1 MGESVTLRPARP
13 RDAGKA
19 AELIYSTGPA
29 SFNLVFGSRD
39 KAVSIIRR
47 MFAKPDTI
55 MSFTHTTVAEFQG
68 RTVGVLVLLD
78 RKAERQTQVQSGAEL
93 LRIVGPL
100 FLLFRLPIYLRQG
113 RLTEAIPPET
123 LFIAD
128 VAVSPSLRGRGIGRL
143 LMEHACRVARREGY
157 PALSLDVTRDNLSAI
172 GFYHRLGYVRTLER
186 TDTWLAHRYG
196 LSGFLRMTK
205 PV

>member
-13 RDAGKA
+13 RDAHKA

-29 SFNLVFGSRD
+29 SFNLVFGSHD

-47 MFAKPDTI
+47 MFAKPGTI
-55 MSFTHTTVAEFQG
+55 MSFTHTTVAKFQG
-68 RTVGVLVLLD
+68 RTVGVLILLD
-78 RKAERQTQVQSGAEL
+78 RKAERQTQVQTGAEL
-93 LRIVGPL
+93 LKIVGPL

-143 LMEHACRVARREGY
+143 LMEHACRVARQGSY

-186 TDTWLAHRYG
+186 TDPWLAHRYG

>member
-13 RDAGKA
+13 RDARIA

-29 SFNLVFGSRD
+29 SFNLVFGSHD
-39 KAVSIIRR
+39 KAVSIIHR
-47 MFAKPDTI
+47 MFAKPGTI

-68 RTVGVLVLLD
+68 RTVGVLILLD
-78 RKAERQTQVQSGAEL
+78 RKIERQTQVQTGAEL
-93 LRIVGPL
+93 LKIVGPL

-143 LMEHACRVARREGY
+143 LMERACRVAGREGY

-186 TDTWLAHRYG
+186 TDPWLAHHYG